1 MLSFAVLHTPLTHGI
16 QNRNEGF
23 SLFCQ
28 AVFHFRR
35 DLRVFFPVD
44 KTIRLQVL
52 QRHTQCFIGDR
63 PDEFFQFIEA
73 DNAKFHKELKK

>member
-1 MLSFAVLHTPLTHGI
+1 MKIILCPNPFRDKGLKAAQNAGKLLSAAGAEVTYCFP
-16 QNRNEGF
+16 
-23 SLFCQ
+23 
-28 AVFHFRR
+28 
-35 DLRVFFPVD
+35 FPVD
-44 KTIRLQVL
+44 KTIRLQFL